1 MSLIVLSPIFLL
13 TAIGILIS
21 DWGPIFYKANRIGKG
36 NKPFKMYKFR
46 SMKVLKAP
54 KKGSEASLRPDEDRI
69 FPFGHFIRKAK
80 IDELP
85 QLINILNGT
94 MSIVGPRP
102 VAEDQFD
109 MFRYGKWNE
118 AAKVPVGLSGPA
130 ALYDYIYG
138 DQITDE
144 KEYME
149 KVYPTRRELEYT
161 YVQKAGLWY
170 DFNMIIQ
177 RNSYLNKLISRKQN
191 GLIKVVTGV
200 RRCGKSFL
208 LFNLFHNHLVSS
220 GVDENHI
227 IEVALDDRS
236 NKHLRDPDNMLSF
249 VKEKIRDNAVYYI
262 ILDEIQML
270 DEFEDVL
277 NSFLHIRNADVYV
290 TGSNSRFLSS
300 DVITEFRG
308 RGDEIRVHPLSFREY
323 VSVYQGTVDEAW
335 EEYYTYGGLPLIL
348 TRNDDEEKSEYLIS
362 LFQKVYLTDIV
373 DRHLTHKSSE
383 TVKYVQEH
391 EEQGYK

>member
-1 MSLIVLSPIFLL
+1 MYKLIKRCFDFSGAFLALVVLSPIFLL
-13 TAIGILIS
+13 TSIGILIS
-21 DWGPIFYKANRIGKG
+21 DCGPIFYKANRIGKG

-138 DQITDE
+138 DQFTDE
-144 KEYME
+144 AEYME

-161 YVQKAGLWY
+161 YVQKACLWY
-170 DFNMIIQ
+170 DLKMIVYTVICICY
-177 RNSYLNKLISRKQN
+177 SL
-191 GLIKVVTGV
+191 
-200 RRCGKSFL
+200 CGKECTWILNEL
-208 LFNLFHNHLVSS
+208 LE
-220 GVDENHI
+220 D
-227 IEVALDDRS
+227 A
-236 NKHLRDPDNMLSF
+236 NKTMN
-249 VKEKIRDNAVYYI
+249 
-262 ILDEIQML
+262 Q
-270 DEFEDVL
+270 
-277 NSFLHIRNADVYV
+277 
-290 TGSNSRFLSS
+290 
-300 DVITEFRG
+300 
-308 RGDEIRVHPLSFREY
+308 
-323 VSVYQGTVDEAW
+323 
-335 EEYYTYGGLPLIL
+335 
-348 TRNDDEEKSEYLIS
+348 
-362 LFQKVYLTDIV
+362 
-373 DRHLTHKSSE
+373 
-383 TVKYVQEH
+383 
-391 EEQGYK
+391 

>member
-1 MSLIVLSPIFLL
+1 MYLFIKRGFDFISALLALIALSPIFIL
-13 TAIGILIS
+13 TAMGILIS

-54 KKGSEASLRPDEDRI
+54 KKGSEASLRPDGDRI

-94 MSIVGPRP
+94 MSIIGPRP

-161 YVQKAGLWY
+161 YVLKASLWY
-170 DFNMIIQ
+170 DLKMIVYTVICICY
-177 RNSYLNKLISRKQN
+177 SL
-191 GLIKVVTGV
+191 
-200 RRCGKSFL
+200 CGKECTWILNEL
-208 LFNLFHNHLVSS
+208 L
-220 GVDENHI
+220 GD
-227 IEVALDDRS
+227 A
-236 NKHLRDPDNMLSF
+236 NKTMN
-249 VKEKIRDNAVYYI
+249 
-262 ILDEIQML
+262 Q
-270 DEFEDVL
+270 
-277 NSFLHIRNADVYV
+277 
-290 TGSNSRFLSS
+290 
-300 DVITEFRG
+300 
-308 RGDEIRVHPLSFREY
+308 
-323 VSVYQGTVDEAW
+323 
-335 EEYYTYGGLPLIL
+335 
-348 TRNDDEEKSEYLIS
+348 
-362 LFQKVYLTDIV
+362 
-373 DRHLTHKSSE
+373 
-383 TVKYVQEH
+383 
-391 EEQGYK
+391 

>member
-1 MSLIVLSPIFLL
+1 MYSATKRCFDFSCAFLALIALSPIFVL
-13 TAIGILIS
+13 TALGILIS
-21 DWGPIFYKANRIGKG
+21 DWGPLFYKANRIGKG
-36 NKPFKMYKFR
+36 NRPFRMYKFR

-94 MSIVGPRP
+94 MSIIGPRP

-161 YVQKAGLWY
+161 YVLKASLWY
-170 DFNMIIQ
+170 DLKMIVYTVICICY
-177 RNSYLNKLISRKQN
+177 SL
-191 GLIKVVTGV
+191 
-200 RRCGKSFL
+200 CGKECTWILNEL
-208 LFNLFHNHLVSS
+208 L
-220 GVDENHI
+220 GD
-227 IEVALDDRS
+227 A
-236 NKHLRDPDNMLSF
+236 NKTMN
-249 VKEKIRDNAVYYI
+249 
-262 ILDEIQML
+262 Q
-270 DEFEDVL
+270 
-277 NSFLHIRNADVYV
+277 
-290 TGSNSRFLSS
+290 
-300 DVITEFRG
+300 
-308 RGDEIRVHPLSFREY
+308 
-323 VSVYQGTVDEAW
+323 
-335 EEYYTYGGLPLIL
+335 
-348 TRNDDEEKSEYLIS
+348 
-362 LFQKVYLTDIV
+362 
-373 DRHLTHKSSE
+373 
-383 TVKYVQEH
+383 
-391 EEQGYK
+391 

>member
-1 MSLIVLSPIFLL
+1 MAYYRAGKTVQKRWEKIGIAMYKIIKRCFDFLCALLALIILSPIFLL

-36 NKPFKMYKFR
+36 NKSFKMYKFR

-102 VAEDQFD
+102 VAEDQFN
-109 MFRYGKWNE
+109 MFRYDKWNE
-118 AAKVPVGLSGPA
+118 AARVPVGLSGPA

-161 YVQKAGLWY
+161 YVKKASIWY
-170 DFNMIIQ
+170 DLKMII
-177 RNSYLNKLISRKQN
+177 YTVICICYALL
-191 GLIKVVTGV
+191 
-200 RRCGKSFL
+200 GK
-208 LFNLFHNHLVSS
+208 
-220 GVDENHI
+220 E
-227 IEVALDDRS
+227 ATW
-236 NKHLRDPDNMLSF
+236 
-249 VKEKIRDNAVYYI
+249 
-262 ILDEIQML
+262 ILDEL
-270 DEFEDVL
+270 
-277 NSFLHIRNADVYV
+277 V
-290 TGSNSRFLSS
+290 T
-300 DVITEFRG
+300 
-308 RGDEIRVHPLSFREY
+308 
-323 VSVYQGTVDEAW
+323 EANK
-335 EEYYTYGGLPLIL
+335 TM
-348 TRNDDEEKSEYLIS
+348 N
-362 LFQKVYLTDIV
+362 Q
-373 DRHLTHKSSE
+373 
-383 TVKYVQEH
+383 
-391 EEQGYK
+391 